1 MYTHNPVRFSEYAG
15 LFSALKNR
23 RGAVLS
29 DAVFFFSTR
38 YLVFLVFD
46 SCDTAAVMFRRAS
59 LLFSLRPSDAY
70 RQLVARGEIS
80 NDQNQVSALPVFDRL
95 YDDLVKYTKESKRI
109 AVPKRQVELRPPN
122 RLGIIPSFFLRRE
135 QEKKVEQALS
145 EDDNVAYH
153 PLSHVKG
160 LYVWGGVGCGK
171 TMLMD
176 LLYDNAPTEIR
187 KRRLH
192 FHQFMLDVQ
201 KTSNSIRFK
210 SKEEMQDPANRKNM
224 MSYNTSDDRRRT
236 PDAEINLFDE
246 VAQRMISDVE
256 LLCFDEVAVS
266 DVAHAMIL
274 KRLFHSFY
282 KIGLVVIFTSN
293 RPPDDL
299 YKGGLNRGGFLPFI
313 ELVKRQCLIHH
324 MKSNVDHRL
333 LGHQADTYLTPMSS
347 ENEAKFDKLFLEMC
361 KGMPATGR
369 KLEVFGRDVNVPRS
383 CGGVCYFHFFELCGG
398 EKSTADYDV
407 IAKTFHTVFI
417 NGVPQFP
424 YENNDVKN
432 RFLLLIDTLYDHRC
446 KVMVYA
452 AVEPPL
458 LQAPKEVSAES
469 LAAGEQRFDQMTEF
483 ERESGKKLM
492 DYDDSAFQ
500 MDRCVSRLFEMRT
513 KEYLEAPHQQQDVD
527 LSTR

>member
-1 MYTHNPVRFSEYAG
+1 
-15 LFSALKNR
+15 
-23 RGAVLS
+23 
-29 DAVFFFSTR
+29 
-38 YLVFLVFD
+38 
-46 SCDTAAVMFRRAS
+46 MFRRVS
-59 LLFSLRPSDAY
+59 LLLAMRPSEAY
-70 RQLVARGEIS
+70 RKLVSKGDITI
-80 NDQNQVSALPVFDRL
+80 DQNQVNALPVFDHL
-95 YDDLVKYTKESKRI
+95 YDDLIKYAKDSKLNP
-109 AVPKRQVELRPPN
+109 VPKRPVELRPPN
-122 RLGIIPSFFLRRE
+122 RLGIIPSFFMRRE
-135 QEKKVEQALS
+135 QEKKVEEALS
-145 EDDNVAYH
+145 EDENVVYH
-153 PLSHVKG
+153 PLSSVKG

-176 LLYDNAPTEIR
+176 LLYDNVPQEIR

-210 SKEEMQDPANRKNM
+210 SKEEMQNQVNRTNM
-224 MSYNTSDDRRRT
+224 ISYNTCDSRRRT

-274 KRLFHSFY
+274 KRLFHAFY

-293 RPPDDL
+293 RPPSDL

-313 ELVKRQCLIHH
+313 DLVNKQCITFH
-324 MKSNVDHRL
+324 MQSNVDHRL
-333 LGHQADTYLTPMSS
+333 LGHQADSYISPTNA
-347 ENEAKFDKLFLEMC
+347 ENEAKFQKLFLEMC
-361 KGMPATGR
+361 KGMPAEPR
-369 KLEVFGRDVNVPRS
+369 KLEVFGRDVEIPKA
-383 CGGVCYFHFFELCGG
+383 CGGVCHFYFHELCGG

-432 RFLLLIDTLYDHRC
+432 RFLLLIDTLYEHKC
-446 KVMVYA
+446 KVVIYA
-452 AVEPPL
+452 AVEPFQ
-458 LQAPKEVSAES
+458 LQAPKEE
-469 LAAGEQRFDQMTEF
+469 AAGYVEGGAPRFDQLSEF
-483 ERESGKKLM
+483 ERESGKMLM
-492 DYDDSAFQ
+492 DVDDSSFQ
-500 MDRCVSRLFEMRT
+500 MDRCVSRLIEMRS
-513 KEYLEAPHQQQDVD
+513 KEYLEAPHQQEDVD

>member
-1 MYTHNPVRFSEYAG
+1 M
-15 LFSALKNR
+15 LR
-23 RGAVLS
+23 RV
-29 DAVFFFSTR
+29 
-38 YLVFLVFD
+38 
-46 SCDTAAVMFRRAS
+46 S
-59 LLFSLRPSDAY
+59 LLFAMRPSEAY
-70 RQLVARGEIS
+70 HKLVAKGDIAI
-80 NDQNQVSALPVFDRL
+80 DQNQVSALPVFDRL
-95 YDDLVKYTKESKRI
+95 YDNLVKYAQDSKRNS
-109 AVPKRQVELRPPN
+109 VPKRQVELRPPN

-135 QEKKVEQALS
+135 EEKKVEQALN
-145 EDDNVAYH
+145 ENENVVYH

-176 LLYDNAPTEIR
+176 LLYDNAPPEIR

-210 SKEEMQDPANRKNM
+210 SKEEIQNPASRKNM
-224 MSYNTSDDRRRT
+224 VSYNTNDNLRRT
-236 PDAEINLFDE
+236 PEAEISLFDE

-293 RPPDDL
+293 RPPGDL

-313 ELVKRQCLIHH
+313 DLINKQCFTYH
-324 MKSNVDHRL
+324 MKSNTDHRL
-333 LGHQADTYLTPMSS
+333 LGRQTDSYLSPMGS
-347 ENEAKFDKLFLEMC
+347 ENEARFDKLFLEMC
-361 KGMPATGR
+361 KGMPAETR
-369 KLEVFGRDVNVPRS
+369 TLEVFGRDVVIPKA
-383 CGGVCYFHFFELCGG
+383 CGGVCYFYFHELCGG

-407 IAKTFHTVFI
+407 IAKSFHTIFI

-424 YENNDVKN
+424 YESNDVKN
-432 RFLLLIDTLYDHRC
+432 RFLLLIDTLYERKC
-446 KVMVYA
+446 KVVIYA
-452 AVEPPL
+452 AVEPFQ
-458 LQAPKEVSAES
+458 LQAPKEESAGYVEGG
-469 LAAGEQRFDQMTEF
+469 AMRFDQLSEF
-483 ERESGKKLM
+483 ERESGKMLM
-492 DYDDSAFQ
+492 DADDSSFQ
-500 MDRCVSRLFEMRT
+500 MDRCVSRLVEMRS
-513 KEYLEAPHQQQDVD
+513 KEYLVAPHQQEDVD

>member
-1 MYTHNPVRFSEYAG
+1 
-15 LFSALKNR
+15 
-23 RGAVLS
+23 
-29 DAVFFFSTR
+29 
-38 YLVFLVFD
+38 
-46 SCDTAAVMFRRAS
+46 MFRRAS
-59 LLFSLRPSDAY
+59 LLFAMRPSEAY
-70 RQLVARGEIS
+70 RQLVAKGDITI
-80 NDQNQVSALPVFDRL
+80 DQSQVNALPVFDRL
-95 YDDLVKYTKESKRI
+95 YDDLVKYTKENKRNP
-109 AVPKRQVELRPPN
+109 VPKRQVELRPPN
-122 RLGIIPSFFLRRE
+122 RLGIIPSFFMRRE
-135 QEKKVEQALS
+135 QEKKVEEALS
-145 EDDNVAYH
+145 QDENAVYH

-201 KTSNSIRFK
+201 KTSNTIRFK
-210 SKEEMQDPANRKNM
+210 SKEEMQDPANRTNM
-224 MSYNTSDDRRRT
+224 VSYNTSDNRRRT

-274 KRLFHSFY
+274 KRLFHAFY

-313 ELVKRQCLIHH
+313 DLVNKQCFVYH
-324 MKSNVDHRL
+324 MRSNTDHRL
-333 LGHQADTYLTPMSS
+333 LGHQADSYISPMSS
-347 ENEAKFDKLFLEMC
+347 ENEAKFDKLFLDMC
-361 KGMPATGR
+361 KGMPAEPR
-369 KLEVFGRDVNVPRS
+369 KLEVFGRDVEVPKA
-383 CGGVCYFHFFELCGG
+383 CGGVCYFYFNELCGG
-398 EKSTADYDV
+398 AKSTADYDV
-407 IAKTFHTVFI
+407 IAKTFHTIFI

-432 RFLLLIDTLYDHRC
+432 RFLLLIDTLYERKC
-446 KVMVYA
+446 KVIIYA
-452 AVEPPL
+452 AVEPFQ
-458 LQAPKEVSAES
+458 LQAPKEESAGYVEGG
-469 LAAGEQRFDQMTEF
+469 AARFDQLTEF
-483 ERESGKKLM
+483 ERESGKMLM
-492 DYDDSAFQ
+492 DADDSSFQ
-500 MDRCVSRLFEMRT
+500 MDRCVSRLIEMRS
-513 KEYLEAPHQQQDVD
+513 KEYLEAPHQQEDVD

>member
-1 MYTHNPVRFSEYAG
+1 
-15 LFSALKNR
+15 
-23 RGAVLS
+23 
-29 DAVFFFSTR
+29 
-38 YLVFLVFD
+38 
-46 SCDTAAVMFRRAS
+46 MFRRVS
-59 LLFSLRPSDAY
+59 LLLSMRPTEAY
-70 RQLVARGEIS
+70 RQLVAKGDITI
-80 NDQNQVSALPVFDRL
+80 DQNQVSALPVFDRL
-95 YDDLVKYTKESKRI
+95 YDDLVKYTKNNKVK

-135 QEKKVEQALS
+135 QEKKIDQALN
-145 EDDNVAYH
+145 EDENVVYH

-210 SKEEMQDPANRKNM
+210 SKEEMQNQANRTNM
-224 MSYNTSDDRRRT
+224 VSYNTSDNRRRT
-236 PDAEINLFDE
+236 PEAEINLFDE

-274 KRLFHSFY
+274 KRLFNSFY

-293 RPPDDL
+293 RPPSDL

-313 ELVKRQCLIHH
+313 DLVNKQCYTYH
-324 MKSNVDHRL
+324 MKSNTDHRL
-333 LGHQADTYLTPMSS
+333 LGHQADSYLSPMNS
-347 ENEAKFDKLFLEMC
+347 ENDAKFEKLFLDMC
-361 KGMPATGR
+361 KGMPAVPR
-369 KLEVFGRDVNVPRS
+369 KLEVFGRHVDVPKS
-383 CGGVCYFHFFELCGG
+383 CGGVCYFFFHELCGG

-417 NGVPQFP
+417 NGIPQFP

-432 RFLLLIDTLYDHRC
+432 RFLLLIDTLYERRC
-446 KVMVYA
+446 KVIIYA
-452 AVEPPL
+452 AVEPYQ
-458 LQAPKEVSAES
+458 LQAPRDE
-469 LAAGEQRFDQMTEF
+469 AAAKISGGAPQFEQLTEF
-483 ERESGKKLM
+483 ERESGKLLV
-492 DYDDSAFQ
+492 DADDSSFQ
-500 MDRCVSRLFEMRT
+500 MDRCVSRLIEMRS
-513 KEYLEAPHQQQDVD
+513 KEYLESPHQQEDVD